1 MLVLN
6 ESKAPATI
14 LSEGLKHHI
23 DTNKPLTEHLYR
35 AGSRAYF
42 DLFAEARSLYSR
54 GILEFTHEDD
64 VALLTETN
72 LGHFGMFEGK
82 KVPLDF
88 PIELNEE
95 MDLEDELA
103 NMEFGMDYD
112 QLGPGEKEWV
122 RDEMDNMSMNEV
134 EEFSTYE
141 QRMVNQIR
149 RALKDGTSIFKLP
162 MKTQDFYRKNKDR
175 LNESDS
181 KYPDFDLNKNIK
193 YQDTSISSGMWRYTG
208 KEQGGKGVY
217 RNLMNDQFLGFSSDD
232 FDFFKKHLGSHFD
245 ISESLNENNLLR
257 QAKLSSEE
265 YQRAKRL
272 KDFNADDYEW
282 NSTEDLYVKEKKS
295 KFKKAGEVSG
305 FDMRGIDEV
314 DRYSGFDRNPEDP
327 DSEPFE
333 PTGSVAEFRE
343 DLRALFGKFKGDLKN
358 PEFIKGVAQ
367 IMVNWKALLRSQL
380 DENKKAKKLNEN
392 FEMGDRVKLTPD
404 YEETPGEVFTITQT
418 SGNKYFIADEDGRGW
433 YTYGDQLVMADD
445 EYINEAKKKKAKK
458 KDNRPIGKPMRSSSG
473 GKAYKVYVKDP
484 KTKKVKTVRFG
495 SGGLR
500 AKINDSKARAAFAAR
515 HKCSQKKD
523 RTKAGYWSCRLP
535 RYAKLLGL
543 KSSFSGFW

>member
-1 MLVLN
+1 MCQKCGCNTCETESTALILN
-6 ESKAPATI
+6 ESKAPRAI

-64 VALLTETN
+64 IALLTETN

-88 PIELNEE
+88 PIELNEQ

-134 EEFSTYE
+134 T
-141 QRMVNQIR
+141 
-149 RALKDGTSIFKLP
+149 
-162 MKTQDFYRKNKDR
+162 
-175 LNESDS
+175 
-181 KYPDFDLNKNIK
+181 
-193 YQDTSISSGMWRYTG
+193 
-208 KEQGGKGVY
+208 
-217 RNLMNDQFLGFSSDD
+217 
-232 FDFFKKHLGSHFD
+232 
-245 ISESLNENNLLR
+245 
-257 QAKLSSEE
+257 
-265 YQRAKRL
+265 
-272 KDFNADDYEW
+272 
-282 NSTEDLYVKEKKS
+282 
-295 KFKKAGEVSG
+295 
-305 FDMRGIDEV
+305 
-314 DRYSGFDRNPEDP
+314 RYSGFNRNPEDP
-327 DSEPFE
+327 DSEPFNPE
-333 PTGSVAEFRE
+333 GAVAEFKE
-343 DLRALFGKFKGDLKN
+343 ELRALFGKFKGDLKN

-367 IMVNWKALLRSQL
+367 IMVNWKPLLRSQL
-380 DENKKAKKLNEN
+380 DEAKKKYKK
-392 FEMGDRVKLTPD
+392 GDKLKVKLKNGKEFD
-404 YEETPGEVFTITQT
+404 ITFD
-418 SGNKYFIADEDGRGW
+418 SYSSNKGMAYGKIDGNRKPFSLDA
-433 YTYGDQLVMADD
+433 VV
-445 EYINEAKKKKAKK
+445 NEAKKKAKK

-484 KTKKVKTVRFG
+484 KTKKIKTVRFG

-515 HKCSQKKD
+515 HKCSSKKD

>member
-1 MLVLN
+1 MCNCGCNTCDTNKSTLMLN
-6 ESKAPATI
+6 ENLAPRAI

-23 DTNKPLTEHLYR
+23 DNDKPLTEHLYR

-54 GILEFTHEDD
+54 GILEFTNEDD
-64 VALLTETN
+64 LALLTETN

-95 MDLEDELA
+95 MDLKDELA

-122 RDEMDNMSMNEV
+122 HDEIDNMSMNE
-134 EEFSTYE
+134 S
-141 QRMVNQIR
+141 N
-149 RALKDGTSIFKLP
+149 S
-162 MKTQDFYRKNKDR
+162 N
-175 LNESDS
+175 
-181 KYPDFDLNKNIK
+181 YPNFDLDKNIR

-217 RNLMNDQFLGFSSDD
+217 RNLNNGQILGFSKDD
-232 FDFFKKHLGSHFD
+232 FDIFRKHLSSHFD
-245 ISESLNENNLLR
+245 ISESL
-257 QAKLSSEE
+257 
-265 YQRAKRL
+265 
-272 KDFNADDYEW
+272 D
-282 NSTEDLYVKEKKS
+282 
-295 KFKKAGEVSG
+295 
-305 FDMRGIDEV
+305 
-314 DRYSGFDRNPEDP
+314 
-327 DSEPFE
+327 
-333 PTGSVAEFRE
+333 
-343 DLRALFGKFKGDLKN
+343 
-358 PEFIKGVAQ
+358 
-367 IMVNWKALLRSQL
+367 
-380 DENKKAKKLNEN
+380 
-392 FEMGDRVKLTPD
+392 
-404 YEETPGEVFTITQT
+404 
-418 SGNKYFIADEDGRGW
+418 
-433 YTYGDQLVMADD
+433 
-445 EYINEAKKKKAKK
+445 EAKKKKAKK
-458 KDNRPIGKPMRSSSG
+458 KDNRPIGKPMRDTSG